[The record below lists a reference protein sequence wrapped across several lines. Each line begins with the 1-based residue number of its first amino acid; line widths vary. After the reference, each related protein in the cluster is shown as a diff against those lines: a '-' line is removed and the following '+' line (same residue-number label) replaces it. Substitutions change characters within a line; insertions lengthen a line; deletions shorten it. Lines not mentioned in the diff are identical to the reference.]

1 MGQQLA
7 HPSEPLRIPS
17 QTKILEALG
26 HDLSERLLRNHRQL
40 AIPANH
46 QLIFQS
52 DWGTETYIL
61 VEGIAKARSLTLAG
75 EEVVISLM
83 GSGSLIG
90 DLALL
95 SPEPIR
101 SVDVVA
107 LTAVTLLKLRDGA
120 LKEALESSA
129 TALALIAALQAQR
142 LKVLGERLML
152 MHEDA
157 TTRLLA
163 TMLELA
169 RLNGPTDDPHQPIP
183 AISQNEIA
191 VIAGLSRGTTS
202 TLINKLRSNGT
213 LENGV
218 EGLRFATLAPLQRRG
233 LLPTILPPSG

>member
-1 MGQQLA
+1 
-7 HPSEPLRIPS
+7 
-17 QTKILEALG
+17 
-26 HDLSERLLRNHRQL
+26 
-40 AIPANH
+40 
-46 QLIFQS
+46 
-52 DWGTETYIL
+52 
-61 VEGIAKARSLTLAG
+61 
-75 EEVVISLM
+75 M
-83 GSGSLIG
+83 GSGALIG

-107 LTAVTLLKLRDGA
+107 LTAVSLLKLRDGA
-120 LKEALESSA
+120 LKETLESSA
-129 TALALIAALQAQR
+129 TALALIAGLQAQR

-163 TMLELA
+163 TLLELA
-169 RLNGPTDDPHQPIP
+169 RLNGPADDPHQPIP

-191 VIAGLSRGTTS
+191 AIAGLSRGTTS

-233 LLPTILPPSG
+233 LLPTIPPPPG

>member
-1 MGQQLA
+1 MS
-7 HPSEPLRIPS
+7 HPSKPLRVSS
-17 QTKILEALG
+17 QAKILEAVG
-26 HDLSERLLRNHRQL
+26 QDLRENLLHNHRQL
-40 AIPANH
+40 AIPASH

-52 DWGTETYIL
+52 DWGSETYVI

-83 GSGSLIG
+83 GSGALIG

-129 TALALIAALQAQR
+129 TALALIAGLQAQR

-163 TMLELA
+163 TLLELA
-169 RLNGPTDDPHQPIP
+169 RLNGPADDPHQPIP

-202 TLINKLRSNGT
+202 TLINKMRSNGT

-233 LLPTILPPSG
+233 LLPTIPPPPG

>member
-1 MGQQLA
+1 
-7 HPSEPLRIPS
+7 
-17 QTKILEALG
+17 
-26 HDLSERLLRNHRQL
+26 
-40 AIPANH
+40 
-46 QLIFQS
+46 
-52 DWGTETYIL
+52 
-61 VEGIAKARSLTLAG
+61 
-75 EEVVISLM
+75 VVISLM
-83 GSGSLIG
+83 GSGALIG

-101 SVDVVA
+101 TVDVVS

-120 LKEALESSA
+120 LKEALENSA
-129 TALALIAALQAQR
+129 TALALIAGLQAQR

-163 TMLELA
+163 TLLELA
-169 RLNGPTDDPHQPIP
+169 RLNGSADDPHQPIP

-191 VIAGLSRGTTS
+191 AIAGLSRGTTS

-218 EGLRFATLAPLQRRG
+218 EGLHFATLAPLQRRG
-233 LLPTILPPSG
+233 LLPIILPPPG